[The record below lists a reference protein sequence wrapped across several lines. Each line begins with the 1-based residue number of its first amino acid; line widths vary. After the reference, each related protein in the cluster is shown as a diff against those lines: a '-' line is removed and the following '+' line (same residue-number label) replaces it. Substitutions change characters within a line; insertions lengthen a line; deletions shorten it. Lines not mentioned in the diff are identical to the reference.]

1 VTTMKIAKCKPE
13 GPMVMSDSS
22 TSSRKRNGGAP
33 KGNKNAVGN
42 KGGKGGPSKYDPS
55 QHPHAAQKLCAMG
68 FTDAQLAEFF
78 EVNEVTINRWKVD
91 HVEFM
96 QALQVGKEE
105 TDALVERSVLKGIT
119 GYYVQTE
126 EINSKGS
133 VKRIRKW
140 IPGNPGVGM
149 RWLACRKPEMYREKR
164 EESRRLS
171 VDEEFAKAMENMNQR
186 VETKRREARAHRLR
200 GT

>member
-1 VTTMKIAKCKPE
+1 
-13 GPMVMSDSS
+13 MVMSDSS

-78 EVNEVTINRWKVD
+78 EVNEATINRWKVD

-96 QALQVGKEE
+96 QALTVGKDE

-119 GYYVQTE
+119 GYYVENE
-126 EINSKGS
+126 EINAKGDI
-133 VKRIRKW
+133 KRIKKW
-140 IPGNPGVGM
+140 MPGNPGVGM
-149 RWLACRKPEMYREKR
+149 RWLSCRKPEVYREKR
-164 EESRRLS
+164 VDSHVLS
-171 VDEEFAKAMENMNQR
+171 ADEEFAKALYAMNVR
-186 VETKRREARAHRLR
+186 VESKRREVRLR
-200 GT
+200 QPRGSDVA